1 MNDLPRL
8 IWLPALLVCAVGL
21 GMCSQRHANSGGTA
35 AARSQELPGGGQLSG
50 AAEFSGPASGSAIP
64 LTDRPGDGI
73 APRAHGDLPRE
84 SSAGQASAFAQ
95 QRSRSGSERARAIDG
110 SLQTDLVARVQAALG
125 RVSKESG
132 GRAKGSECT
141 VAFRLIDLETG
152 QVIAEQDPLHAVES
166 ASNMKLVTTM
176 AALVALGPQFEFE
189 TVAEASGPVEDGT
202 LHGDLLVRASGD
214 PLYNSSGG
222 EAAKAELGRLARGV
236 AENGIRHVT
245 GDLVLDSEG
254 FVEPGPAPGWPKP
267 EGFWTASYGLASP
280 FSLQGGLVTMLCSP
294 RGEGQLCE
302 VELTPWPCGLDLKA
316 SVAGVSGRGNDVRL
330 GLVDVRRDL
339 GVSGTYG
346 ASNPPFAKEFRHPAP
361 AEMFAAAL
369 RDELARAGVS
379 IAGSNQSS
387 FGKPAGRPIAVLRR
401 PWISLIEPI
410 NTDSVNSV
418 ADSLLIAM
426 GHERFGIGSREQ
438 GARAV
443 RDVLKD
449 LGVDLT
455 GFYQADGSGLSRD
468 NRVHAQLLSE
478 LLVRSMELPGVAGDR
493 FLASLALAGETG
505 TLERRMLDGS
515 ARGRVRAK
523 TGWIQGASSLS
534 GIAETLRG
542 RQVAF
547 SMLVNYPRVSG
558 LNNTVWKPMLDD
570 LCERMVRDGAG
581 TVR

>member
-21 GMCSQRHANSGGTA
+21 GMCSQRFADSGTA
-35 AARSQELPGGGQLSG
+35 AAGSTALSEG
-50 AAEFSGPASGSAIP
+50 ERADRSGS
-64 LTDRPGDGI
+64 DR
-73 APRAHGDLPRE
+73 AATTNTASPRGTSD
-84 SSAGQASAFAQ
+84 AQ
-95 QRSRSGSERARAIDG
+95 ETVPEPQRSRSGAQRARAIDG
-110 SLQTDLVARVQAALG
+110 GLQADLAARVQEALD

-132 GRAKGSECT
+132 GRAKGSDCT
-141 VAFRLIDLETG
+141 VAFRLIDLATG
-152 QVIAEQDPLHAVES
+152 EVIAEQDPLHAVES

-176 AALVALGPQFEFE
+176 AALVALGPDFEFE
-189 TVAEASGPVEDGT
+189 TVAEASGPVEDGI
-202 LHGDLLVRASGD
+202 LRGDLVVRASGD
-214 PLYNSSGG
+214 PLYSTEGG
-222 EAAKAELGRLARGV
+222 DAAKAELARLARGV
-236 AENGIRHVT
+236 AESGIRRVT
-245 GDLVLDSEG
+245 GNLVLDSEG

-267 EGFWTASYGLASP
+267 DGFWTASYGLASA
-280 FSLQGGLVTMLCSP
+280 FSLQGGLVTMVCSP
-294 RGEGQLCE
+294 RGEGQLCD
-302 VELTPWPCGLDLKA
+302 VKLSPWPCGLDLEA

-346 ASNPPFAKEFRHPAP
+346 ASNSPFAKEFRHPAP

-369 RDELARAGVS
+369 RDELGRAGVS
-379 IAGSNQSS
+379 VEGSDRTSY
-387 FGKPAGRPIAVLRR
+387 GTPAGRPVAVLRR
-401 PWISLIEPI
+401 PWISLMEPI

-426 GHERFGIGSREQ
+426 GHQRFGVGSREQ

-449 LGVDLT
+449 LGVDVT
-455 GFYQADGSGLSRD
+455 GFHQADGSGLSRD

-478 LLVRSMELPGVAGDR
+478 LLVRSLELPDAVADR
-493 FLASLALAGETG
+493 FLGSLALAGETG

-542 RQVAF
+542 RRVAF

-570 LCERMVRDGAG
+570 LCERVVRDGAG